1 MIMEFSITCTKDKT
15 KKTSCR
21 VGNAQLAWKINPEKT
36 ISATTAAEPNQLNF
50 KEQILRI
57 LTTLARLKLAS
68 TNKQSTRESK

>member
-1 MIMEFSITCTKDKT
+1 MIMESSTTCTKDKT

-21 VGNAQLAWKINPEKT
+21 FGNAQLAWKINLVKS
-36 ISATTAAEPNQLNF
+36 ISATTAAGPNQLNF
-50 KEQILRI
+50 KDHNFRI